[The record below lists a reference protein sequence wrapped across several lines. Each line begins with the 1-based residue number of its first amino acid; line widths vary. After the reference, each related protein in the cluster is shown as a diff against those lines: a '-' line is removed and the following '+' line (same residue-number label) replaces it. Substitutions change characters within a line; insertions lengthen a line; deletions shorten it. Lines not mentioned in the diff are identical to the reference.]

1 MAAPL
6 RHTVEFSVRISCRS
20 VESRNESNPTRQ
32 VDQKTVEKKWEAR
45 GFSCDLWIDA
55 PGRVWRDFIHET
67 DELVMLVEGE
77 EEFEMNGQI
86 HRLQIGQELLI
97 PAGIY
102 HTARNVGRNTSKWL
116 YGYKGR

>member
-1 MAAPL
+1 MA
-6 RHTVEFSVRISCRS
+6 T
-20 VESRNESNPTRQ
+20 
-32 VDQKTVEKKWEAR
+32 VDQKAVEKDWNAR

-86 HRLQIGQELLI
+86 HRLEIGQELLI
-97 PAGIY
+97 PAHLSYRAQRWQEHVEMVVRLQADVTPDLRESQSDPGKD
-102 HTARNVGRNTSKWL
+102 RD
-116 YGYKGR
+116 